1 MKEKPETNEELI
13 TGVRDKSRD
22 RVTPKKGKKGEKNS
36 RKMGRV
42 KIKVKCTA

>member
-22 RVTPKKGKKGEKNS
+22 RVTPKKGKKREKT
-36 RKMGRV
+36 KFMLCQF
-42 KIKVKCTA
+42 K